1 MHGPIYLKSVYRCKS
16 KIKTQSRTFG
26 TVDLIKN
33 KKMKRI
39 ILFLSVCFALSIIA
53 AAQNIQNNSVS
64 NHANKFE
71 QLGAIL
77 PTPNEYRTASG
88 APGQK
93 YWQMRA
99 DYDIKCELDEPN
111 NKLIGSETI
120 TYFNNSPDVLTYLW
134 MQLDENQHSTVNN
147 ANYQTANTL
156 PVQATDKM
164 LDRAIER
171 RTDNGY
177 GFNITK
183 LTDITGKALNYTI
196 NKTMMKVDLPVPLK
210 PGQKFIFNLDWNYKI
225 ANRGDFLRFGGARG
239 GYENFP
245 EDNNNN
251 YTMTQ
256 WYPRMCKYGDEI
268 GWQNHQFT
276 GTGEFTLSFGNFKV
290 QMTVPA
296 DHIVGATGQCQ
307 NYAQTLSPAQM
318 ARWQKASRPG
328 GTTEPLQIVTL
339 DEALN
344 ASKQKS
350 TAKKTWIFKAD
361 NVRDFA
367 WTASRRFV
375 WDAMSTTV
383 EGKKV
388 MSMSYYAK
396 EAYPIYS
403 KFSTKAVA
411 HTLKSYSKFSIP
423 YPYPVAISVEGNQGM
438 EYPMISFNPGRAE
451 KDGSYTEGA
460 KNAAILVIIHEVGH
474 TFFPM
479 IINSDERQWTWMDE
493 GLNSYMQYL
502 TQELWDNKF
511 PSNGGPAWSIT
522 DYMKL
527 PKDQLEPIM
536 TNSENINNF
545 GANAY
550 SKVATGLNIL
560 RETIVGR
567 ELFDNAFREY
577 SKRWAFKHPSPA
589 DLFRTLEDATGE
601 DLDWFWRGWF
611 FGTDACDISIDT
623 VKHAKPDLTAIPNQ
637 VNDSIAMRPLPKPA
651 VNAFED
657 ISKIRNKE
665 DKNIVFETDKDK
677 SLRDFYWEYDR
688 GNQKYDTA
696 KYPVLI
702 KAQTEALDE
711 AGRQKY
717 GDKNMYEITFS
728 NKGGLVM
735 PIILE
740 WTYKD
745 GTKEIERIP
754 AQVWRKNEKKV
765 TKTFM
770 KDKEVASVK
779 LDPYKETADV
789 DESNNTYGD
798 IKEPSKFKVFKQ
810 KQGVTPAPGIN
821 PMQKAVEKKAF

>member
-1 MHGPIYLKSVYRCKS
+1 MKKVIFFFASIAGFISVS
-16 KIKTQSRTFG
+16 
-26 TVDLIKN
+26 
-33 KKMKRI
+33 
-39 ILFLSVCFALSIIA
+39 
-53 AAQNIQNNSVS
+53 AQNIQGNPNS

-71 QLGAIL
+71 QLGSIL

-88 APGQK
+88 APGTK

-99 DYDIKCELDEPN
+99 DYDIKCELDEAN
-111 NKLIGSETI
+111 DKLTGSETI

-134 MQLDENQHSTVNN
+134 LQLDENQHSTVNN
-147 ANYQTANTL
+147 ANYQNQNTL
-156 PVQATDKM
+156 GTQYTDKV
-164 LDRAIER
+164 LDRFEER

-177 GFNITK
+177 GVNITK
-183 LTDITGKALNYTI
+183 VTDITGKPLKYLI
-196 NKTMMKVDLPVPLK
+196 NKTMMKIDLPTPLK
-210 PGQKFIFNLDWNYKI
+210 PGQKFAFNVDWNYRI
-225 ANRGDFLRFGGARG
+225 ANRGDFIRFGGARG
-239 GYENFP
+239 GYEKF
-245 EDNNNN
+245 EDNNKN

-256 WYPRMCKYGDEI
+256 WYPRMCKYGDEV

-296 DHIVGATGQCQ
+296 DHMVGATGECQ
-307 NYAQTLSPAQM
+307 NYPSVLSPTQLS
-318 ARWQKASRPG
+318 RWQKAQNSDVPV
-328 GTTEPLQIVTL
+328 QMVTL
-339 DEALN
+339 DEALK
-344 ASKQKS
+344 ASKVTSHAK
-350 TAKKTWIFKAD
+350 KKTWIYKAD

-367 WTASRRFV
+367 WTSSRRFV
-375 WDAMSTTV
+375 WDAMRTMV

-388 MSMSYYAK
+388 MAMSYYAN

-403 KFSTKAVA
+403 KYSTKVVA
-411 HTLKSYSKFSIP
+411 HTLKTYSKFSIP

-451 KDGSYTEGA
+451 KDGSYNEGQ
-460 KNAAILVIIHEVGH
+460 KNAAIFVIIHEVGH

-479 IINSDERQWTWMDE
+479 IVNSDERQWTWMDE
-493 GLNSYMQYL
+493 GLNSYLQYL

-522 DYMKL
+522 NYMKL

-560 RETIVGR
+560 RETILGR

-577 SKRWAFKHPSPA
+577 ARRWAFKHPTPA
-589 DLFRTLEDATGE
+589 DLFRTIEDASGE

-611 FGTDACDISIDT
+611 YSTDACDISIDT
-623 VKHAKPDLTAIPNQ
+623 VKHAKPDLTAVPELTK
-637 VNDSIAMRPLPKPA
+637 DSIVYRQLPRPN
-651 VNAFED
+651 VTRDD
-657 ISKIRNKE
+657 ISKMRNRE
-665 DKNIVFETDKDK
+665 NPDITFATDADTT
-677 SLRDFYWEYDR
+677 LRDFYWKYDR
-688 GNQKYDTA
+688 ELEKYDTNSYA
-696 KYPVLI
+696 VTLRPQ
-702 KAQTEALDE
+702 AEALSE
-711 AGRQKY
+711 ADKQKY
-717 GDKNMYEITFS
+717 GGKNLYEITFS

-754 AQVWRKNEKKV
+754 AQIWRKNENKV
-765 TKTFM
+765 IKTFM
-770 KDKEVASVK
+770 KDKEVASIK
-779 LDPYKETADV
+779 LDPYNETADINT
-789 DESNNTYGD
+789 DNNTYGS
-798 IKEPSKFKVFKQ
+798 IKEPSKFKLFKQ
-810 KQGVTPAPGIN
+810 KQNVSQPPGIN
-821 PMQKAVEKKAF
+821 PMQKATEKKGF

>member
-1 MHGPIYLKSVYRCKS
+1 LKDGHLNKFFHQISNQEL
-16 KIKTQSRTFG
+16 I
-26 TVDLIKN
+26 LIKN
-33 KKMKRI
+33 KTKMKRI
-39 ILFLSVCFALSIIA
+39 ILFLTVCFATAGFTL
-53 AAQNIQNNSVS
+53 AQNIQNNSVS

-71 QLGAIL
+71 QLGTIL

-88 APGQK
+88 APGTK

-99 DYDIKCELDEPN
+99 DY
-111 NKLIGSETI
+111 ETI
-120 TYFNNSPDVLTYLW
+120 TYFNNSPDVLSYLW
-134 MQLDENQHSTVNN
+134 LQLDENQHSTVNN
-147 ANYQTANTL
+147 ADYQSAN
-156 PVQATDKM
+156 PMQVQATDKS

-171 RTDNGY
+171 RSDNGY

-183 LTDITGKALNYTI
+183 LTDMMGKPLNYVI
-196 NKTMMKVDLPVPLK
+196 NKTMMKVDLATPLK
-210 PGQKFIFNLDWNYKI
+210 PGQKISFNLDWNYKL

-256 WYPRMCKYGDEI
+256 WYPRMCKYGDEV

-290 QMTVPA
+290 AMTVPA
-296 DHIVGATGQCQ
+296 DHIVGGTGECQ
-307 NYAQTLSPAQM
+307 NYAAVLSPTQM
-318 ARWQKASRPG
+318 TRWTKAKAA
-328 GTTEPLQIVTL
+328 TEPVQIVTL

-350 TAKKTWIFKAD
+350 TKKKTWIYKAD

-367 WTASRRFV
+367 WTSSRRFV
-375 WDAMSTTV
+375 WDAMQADV
-383 EGKKV
+383 MGKKA
-388 MSMSYYAK
+388 MAMSYYAK

-411 HTLKSYSKFSIP
+411 HTIKTYSKFSIP

-451 KDGSYTEGA
+451 KDGSYTEGQ
-460 KNAAILVIIHEVGH
+460 KNSAILVIIHEVGH

-502 TQELWDNKF
+502 AQELWDNKF
-511 PSNGGPAWSIT
+511 PSNGGPPFTIT
-522 DYMKL
+522 SYMKL
-527 PKDQLEPIM
+527 PKEQLEPIM
-536 TNSENINNF
+536 TNSENIINF

-550 SKVATGLNIL
+550 NKVATGLNIL

-577 SKRWAFKHPSPA
+577 AKRWAFKHPTPA

-611 FGTDACDISIDT
+611 YGTDACDISIDT
-623 VKHAKPDLTAIPNQ
+623 IRHAKADVTAIPAQ
-637 VNDSIAMRPLPKPA
+637 TKDTVVYMALPKPA
-651 VNAFED
+651 VNSFED
-657 ISKIRNKE
+657 LSKIRNKQ

-677 SLRDFYWEYDR
+677 SLRDFYWDYDR
-688 GNQKYDTA
+688 ENQKYDTT
-696 KYPVLI
+696 KYPVTV
-702 KAQTEALDE
+702 KAQLELLGE
-711 AGRQKY
+711 EGKQKY
-717 GDKNMYEITFS
+717 ADKNMYEITFS

-765 TKTFM
+765 IKTFV

-779 LDPYKETADV
+779 LDPYKETADI
-789 DESNNTYGD
+789 DESNNTYGN

-810 KQGVTPAPGIN
+810 KQGVIPAPGIN
-821 PMQKAVEKKAF
+821 PMQKAMEKKAF